1 MGLNHLKA
9 FLAIALFLFT
19 SQTASALPDS
29 FADLAAQESPSVVNI
44 STTEMVRAPQ
54 MVPMPFGDQ
63 SPFNDFFR
71 QFFNNQNQQPQERH
85 SLGSGFIISSDGYV
99 LTNHHVIAGAQKIMV
114 RLTDGK
120 SYKAKV
126 IGKDSKLDLA
136 LLKIDAK
143 GLHPVKLGD
152 SDKSRVGDWV
162 IAIGNPFGLGQTVT
176 AGIVSAKG
184 RVIGEGPYDD
194 FIQTDAA
201 INPGN
206 SGGPL
211 FNVKGEVIGIN
222 TAIYTRSGGNNGIG
236 FAIPINLAKD
246 VLNQLRTTGHVRRAL
261 LGVGITNIDEDTM
274 KALGLES
281 QKGALVSQVQ
291 AGSAADKAGIRP
303 SDVIV
308 MFNGHPI
315 RKAHDLPFLVASS
328 APGSKATVG
337 LIRNGKPLTLTVT
350 LGKMPSGKS
359 EHASNQGKETRKAQ
373 LGLELQNLTPD
384 VRESLHTRVRH
395 GVVVREVIP
404 GMAADRAGIQQ
415 GDVIYRVN
423 GKDVDNMNAFLHMA
437 KQFHPGEALRIM
449 LDRSGDQVFALV
461 VIPPKGGGD
470 GQ

>member
-1 MGLNHLKA
+1 MGLNQLKA

-19 SQTASALPDS
+19 AQTASALPNS
-29 FADLAAQESPSVVNI
+29 FADLAAKESPSVVNV

-54 MVPMPFGDQ
+54 MMPSPFGQ
-63 SPFNDFFR
+63 NSPFNDFFH
-71 QFFNNQNQQPQERH
+71 QFFNNRQPQERH
-85 SLGSGFIISSDGYV
+85 SLGSGFIISSDGYI

-126 IGKDSKLDLA
+126 IGKDTKLDLA
-136 LLKIDAK
+136 LLKINAK

-211 FNVKGEVIGIN
+211 FNVKGQVIGIN

-261 LGVGITNIDEDTM
+261 LGVGITKIDEDTM
-274 KALGLES
+274 KALDLKS

-337 LIRNGKPLTLTVT
+337 LIRNGRPLTLTVT
-350 LGKMPSGKS
+350 LGKMPSGNAK
-359 EHASNQGKETRKAQ
+359 HASTHNEGAGKPQ
-373 LGLELQNLTPD
+373 LGMELQNLTPD
-384 VRESLHTRVRH
+384 IRESLHTRVRH
-395 GVVVREVIP
+395 GVVVKEVIP
-404 GMAADRAGIQQ
+404 GMPADRAGIQR

-423 GKDVDNMNAFLHMA
+423 GKDVDNMNAFLRMA
-437 KQFHPGEALRIM
+437 KHFHPGDALRIM

-461 VIPPKGGGD
+461 VIPPKGGN